1 MADEHIDVIADFVYD
16 SENDGYNRENRLW
29 RQKTEAPFI
38 YRVAANRQERSYVA
52 GSAQA
57 RGNVPVAERSALM
70 SSYDFIGIVLMFY
83 LACELL
89 FSALLAW
96 GFHIF
101 SFDVE
106 LDFLSFTL
114 SGDFWLVC
122 GIRTFVNLLKYG
134 LPLLLA
140 VRFFKLPEG
149 LRMPLS
155 VGSVPEFFGSVG
167 FGMLIGLIS
176 GLTDGEPSALGAAG
190 VFTYT
195 DTSAILTCAVV
206 DVTFGTLLAE
216 MLLRGALMP
225 VLRQFGDVFAVLTMA
240 LCGFLLP
247 NDLSGRLKEMLLGLT
262 CGYLLLK
269 SGSLLH
275 CMIVR
280 AVCATVNYARV
291 ILVYANDSVSLRTF
305 TSNIF
310 LFGAL
315 FSLIYLLLRVSGLGL
330 SNRRSWLKLRE
341 KWSIAMQSPSML
353 VWLCCCVLS
362 LLLRA
367 LY

>member
-57 RGNVPVAERSALM
+57 RGNVPVAERSALL
-70 SSYDFIGIVLMFY
+70 SCYDFMGLVLTFS
-83 LACELL
+83 LACEIL
-89 FSALLAW
+89 FSSLLAW
-96 GFHIF
+96 GFHLF
-101 SFDVE
+101 TFDVE
-106 LDFLSFTL
+106 LNFLSFTL

-140 VRFFKLPEG
+140 VRFFRLPEG

-155 VGSVPEFFGSVG
+155 VGSVPDFFGAVG
-167 FGMLIGLIS
+167 FGMLIGLLS
-176 GLTDGEPSALGAAG
+176 GLSDGDPAAATD
-190 VFTYT
+190 VFSYT
-195 DTSAILTCAVV
+195 DTTAILTCAVV
-206 DVTFGTLLAE
+206 DVTLGTLLAE

-225 VLRQFGDVFAVLTMA
+225 VLRQFGDVFALLTMG
-240 LCGFLLP
+240 LCGFLFP
-247 NDLSGRLKEMLLGLT
+247 NDLSGRLTEMFLGLA

-275 CMIVR
+275 CLIVR

-291 ILVYANDSVSLRTF
+291 ILVYANDSVTLRTF

-315 FSLIYLLLRVSGLGL
+315 FSLIYLLLRVSRLGL

-341 KWSIAMQSPSML
+341 KWSIATQSPSML